1 MHYSNKHHRPGVE
14 YQINDL
20 VYLSTKNLALPKDKA
35 QKFMPR
41 FIGPYKVLKAM
52 NNSLN
57 ITVELRQEL
66 KDRRMNPTFHT
77 SLVQPYIKNN
87 DILFPRE
94 RERTPKYTMTLGT
107 MRTRNEYH
115 HFLYNNHLV
124 TKLLQCIL

>member
-57 ITVELRQEL
+57 ITVELLQEL

-77 SLVQPYIKNN
+77 SLVQPYIKND
-87 DILFPRE
+87 DIIFPKRD
-94 RERTPKYTMTLGT
+94 
-107 MRTRNEYH
+107 
-115 HFLYNNHLV
+115 
-124 TKLLQCIL
+124 TKVYKLWEQRGPGMAC